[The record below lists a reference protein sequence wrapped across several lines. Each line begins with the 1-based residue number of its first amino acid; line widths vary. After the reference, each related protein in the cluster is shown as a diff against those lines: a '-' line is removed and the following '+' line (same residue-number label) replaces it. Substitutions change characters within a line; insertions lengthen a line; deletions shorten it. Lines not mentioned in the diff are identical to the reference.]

1 MTTFIVLALMGILGF
16 MLGRYSIYRN
26 LKYFNELYYQ
36 PKIVDKTYDEF
47 KNELPSYIGNL
58 LDVAHAYGFN
68 DKTAE
73 ILTDSRAGYIIPQK
87 KSDTPRMAENSER
100 MEI

>member
-1 MTTFIVLALMGILGF
+1 MATFIVLALMGIFGF
-16 MLGRYSIYRN
+16 MLGRYTIYRN
-26 LKYFNELYYQ
+26 LKFFNEVYYQ
-36 PKIVDKTYDEF
+36 PKIKNKTYDDW

-58 LDVAHAYGFN
+58 LDVAHAFGFDEGISKN
-68 DKTAE
+68 
-73 ILTDSRAGYIIPQK
+73 LTDSRAGYIIPQK